1 LKVPKK
7 VVLAATILL
16 AIAGSGPASAGDT
29 AVEKAVREGTAA
41 WIKAYNAGNV
51 DVIVATYAADALMM
65 PPGSP
70 AVRGQAAIR
79 EFIVKELAGARAA
92 GVTLALGT
100 TNESGT
106 SGDLA
111 WHTGSY
117 SVVDRSGT
125 TVDSGSYLE
134 VWQKTGGK
142 WLIVRDMWNS
152 DRPSPPPAAPSK

>member
-1 LKVPKK
+1 MKVPKR
-7 VVLAATILL
+7 VVLAVAVLL

-41 WIKAYNAGNV
+41 WIKAYNAGNA
-51 DVIVATYAADALMM
+51 DVIVATYATDALVM

-79 EFIVKELAGARAA
+79 EFIVKEIAGAKAA

-100 TNESGT
+100 TNESGA

-111 WHTGSY
+111 WHAGSY
-117 SVVDRSGT
+117 SVVDRGGT

-134 VWQKTGGK
+134 VWKKTGGK